1 MSLQLRGYV
10 SLTQALVKWPIW
22 IAIGLACFAAP
33 VTSFAVVN
41 PDCTL
46 IVPASPLS
54 AAGLATPYKLVATN
68 PANGPCH
75 ETNTDQSA
83 FVEAAIINLI
93 TGQISIYHPL
103 VVDAGTVP
111 AAPPVVPPLPFLSAV
126 ALWFGYNGDNLTL
139 SGAVPN
145 VLTGADCHQ
154 NMGQFAYCNASAF
167 FASAN
172 LAILFGS
179 LHVPAI
185 GNATDG
191 LPCPTVRHFM
201 VVDQD
206 QSDNLP
212 TTYLITP
219 TGTLAQDN
227 AANRAAIP
235 GFTVLGNPSDN
246 RLLDLSI
253 DPALGCTAWA
263 ASDLT
268 NPGHTT
274 PALALNE
281 LQAAAYQA
289 APLALIPLGD
299 PFVLND
305 LNKVN
310 EYRQGVNQFPAL
322 FAAAASTTT
331 YCTNLRAINI
341 QRLNLDRPQ
350 LTAFASPKPAVANSL
365 FTFLAN
371 RLFDSYEILGCQ
383 ALTGQLNPA
392 HLTKNG
398 AGVVTAATIN

>member
-1 MSLQLRGYV
+1 
-10 SLTQALVKWPIW
+10 
-22 IAIGLACFAAP
+22 
-33 VTSFAVVN
+33 
-41 PDCTL
+41 
-46 IVPASPLS
+46 
-54 AAGLATPYKLVATN
+54 
-68 PANGPCH
+68 
-75 ETNTDQSA
+75 
-83 FVEAAIINLI
+83 
-93 TGQISIYHPL
+93 
-103 VVDAGTVP
+103 VDAGTAP
-111 AAPPVVPPLPFLSAV
+111 AAPPVVPPLPFLNVV
-126 ALWFGYNGDNLTL
+126 ALWFGYNGGNLTL

-154 NMGQFAYCNASAF
+154 NMGQFAYCNATAF

-179 LHVPAI
+179 LHVPAL
-185 GNATDG
+185 GNGTDG

-212 TTYLITP
+212 TSYLITP
-219 TGTLAQDN
+219 AGKLAQDN
-227 AANRAAIP
+227 AANRAAFP
-235 GFTVLGNPSDN
+235 AFTVLGNPSDN

-263 ASDLT
+263 APDLT
-268 NPGHTT
+268 NPGHTA

-289 APLALIPLGD
+289 APAALIPLGD

-310 EYRQGVNQFPAL
+310 EYRLGVNQLPAL
-322 FAAAASTTT
+322 FAISASTTS

-371 RLFDSYEILGCQ
+371 RLSESYDMLGCQ
-383 ALTGQLNPA
+383 ALTGQINPVT
-392 HLTKNG
+392 LTKNG
-398 AGVVTAATIN
+398 AGVVTTATVN